1 MRTLRNQWSD
11 VDDGAPSMHTG
22 TSYSN
27 LVGPL
32 GLGSGCGPRPIGIG
46 KKHREKM
53 DVWNKCM
60 DAARQREAEKKQ
72 SKVDARNAD
81 TAVNAALAQA
91 TMGGGMG
98 TPSQGGGSAER
109 GDGPQVTAEGLSTTA
124 WIGIAAGTVLLLG
137 TAAYFLLRK

>member
-1 MRTLRNQWSD
+1 MWSQD
-11 VDDGAPSMHTG
+11 SGGSSWSG
-22 TSYSN
+22 NSYSN

-32 GLGSGCGPRPIGIG
+32 GLGSGCGPRPIGVG

-60 DAARQREAEKKQ
+60 DAARQREADKKQ

-98 TPSQGGGSAER
+98 SPQGGGGTTER
-109 GDGPQVTAEGLSTTA
+109 GGGTPTAEGLSTTA
-124 WIGIAAGTVLLLG
+124 WIGIAAGVVTVLG
-137 TAAYFLLRK
+137 AAAYFILKK